1 MSKKSNKKIIEED
14 NTPFSEDLYERNA
27 LIASQIMRMF
37 QIYGKDDVIKEFKY
51 ILGNG

>member
-1 MSKKSNKKIIEED
+1 MSKKSNKKIIED
-14 NTPFSEDLYERNA
+14 NAPFSEDLYERNA